1 MKKLPR
7 KKALETFSS
16 EKKRPIAKQSA
27 PLVVDLSTVRTTYL
41 QKGTRWVLVD
51 APESL
56 NGFTVESY
64 IEPANTL
71 FLSKN

>member
-16 EKKRPIAKQSA
+16 KRPVAKPTP
-27 PLVVDLSTVRTTYL
+27 PLVVDLSAVQTVYL
-41 QKGTRWVLVD
+41 KKGTRWILVD
-51 APESL
+51 TPQSL
-56 NGFTVESY
+56 NGFAVESY